1 MGGLW
6 FYNHQLLR
14 LLRVTAAYCLSS
26 WYKHDVACKLNLEL
40 SIVKTR
46 HELAAHIAVGE
57 SYVLNR
63 LFGMA
68 YDGKRLQRV
77 LPSDILHV
85 YSIDSTHLAI
95 AISFSFGKDD
105 FHVLVFDVAFYAYI
119 FKPDVGNL

>member
-14 LLRVTAAYCLSS
+14 LLRVTVTHSFPS
-26 WYKHDVACKLNLEL
+26 WHKHDVACELNLEL

-57 SYVLNR
+57 GDVFNR

-85 YSIDSTHLAI
+85 YPIDSTHLAI
-95 AISFSFGKDD
+95 TISFAFGEDD
-105 FHVLVFDVAFYAYI
+105 LHVLVFDVAFYAYI